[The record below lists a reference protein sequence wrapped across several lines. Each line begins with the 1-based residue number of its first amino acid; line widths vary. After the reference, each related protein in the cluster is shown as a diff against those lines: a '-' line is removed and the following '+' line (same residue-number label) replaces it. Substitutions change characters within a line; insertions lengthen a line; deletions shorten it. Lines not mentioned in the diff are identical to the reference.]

1 MTTSPTFTSSGT
13 RLPLSSM
20 RPGPTAMTVPSWGF
34 SLAVSGMTRPEA
46 VVVSASLAWT
56 TTRSSSGL
64 MLTLVAVVT
73 SVTPPSVSDG
83 LGMGDGAVVLM
94 LWHGIR
100 APAVA
105 GVGRQPVSIGTLPT
119 RVPAAQPGP
128 PTTYSGRAAG
138 WQRARRRARPA
149 PLAAYLRRHT
159 CGPAG
164 RPAPGRRTR
173 TVARARATPRG
184 GRRRP
189 RRAGLGA

>member
-20 RPGPTAMTVPSWGF
+20 RPGPTATTVPSWGF

-83 LGMGDGAVVLM
+83 LVDGSDAVARVQ
-94 LWHGIR
+94 

-105 GVGRQPVSIGTLPT
+105 GVGHQLVSIGTLPT
-119 RVPAAQPGP
+119 RVPAAQP
-128 PTTYSGRAAG
+128 
-138 WQRARRRARPA
+138 
-149 PLAAYLRRHT
+149 
-159 CGPAG
+159 
-164 RPAPGRRTR
+164 
-173 TVARARATPRG
+173 
-184 GRRRP
+184 
-189 RRAGLGA
+189 

>member
-1 MTTSPTFTSSGT
+1 MTTSPTETSSGT

-20 RPGPTAMTVPSWGF
+20 RPGPTATTVPSWGF

-73 SVTPPSVSDG
+73 SVTPPSVVG
-83 LGMGDGAVVLM
+83 RQGDVVLM

-105 GVGRQPVSIGTLPT
+105 GVGHQPVSIGTLPT

-128 PTTYSGRAAG
+128 PQDVRGRA
-138 WQRARRRARPA
+138 
-149 PLAAYLRRHT
+149 
-159 CGPAG
+159 
-164 RPAPGRRTR
+164 
-173 TVARARATPRG
+173 G
-184 GRRRP
+184 G
-189 RRAGLGA
+189 

>member
-1 MTTSPTFTSSGT
+1 
-13 RLPLSSM
+13 M
-20 RPGPTAMTVPSWGF
+20 RPGPTATTVPSWGF

-83 LGMGDGAVVLM
+83 WGNRAVVLM

-105 GVGRQPVSIGTLPT
+105 GVGRQPVSFGTLPM
-119 RVPAAQPGP
+119 RVPATQPGP
-128 PTTYSGRAAG
+128 SHGVTGRGPGWAG
-138 WQRARRRARPA
+138 A
-149 PLAAYLRRHT
+149 
-159 CGPAG
+159 
-164 RPAPGRRTR
+164 
-173 TVARARATPRG
+173 
-184 GRRRP
+184 
-189 RRAGLGA
+189 